1 MFEVF
6 GSRINVSL
14 LSLLSLQTKVFFV
27 LVFSILI
34 LLPAMVLCDPLT
46 ELLFAPRE
54 MFFCPESAVR
64 CPQMMVLRLSFA
76 VL

>member
-14 LSLLSLQTKVFFV
+14 LSLLSLQTKVFLT

-46 ELLFAPRE
+46 LLWFAPRE
-54 MFFCPESAVR
+54 MFFCAESVVPW
-64 CPQMMVLRLSFA
+64 PQMMVLRLSFA
-76 VL
+76 VF